1 MSSEMQNSNFSL
13 LNVVTIWS
21 YWQYY
26 CGLSFQTICCWLF
39 ADIFCVHLYQRPLGS
54 VICFLYN
61 LGWVKLI
68 SDFIGRSKIKIY
80 IDSNDYLV
88 YINNQPSSTG
98 GHFNHMILNGAV
110 KSLYLTTRLLDF
122 LVFSCPF
129 INFLQ
134 NLIDSP
140 TVTLLKP
147 NLLSS

>member
-1 MSSEMQNSNFSL
+1 MKCKILIFLFWTWWPSDRIGSIIVGCHFR
-13 LNVVTIWS
+13 
-21 YWQYY
+21 
-26 CGLSFQTICCWLF
+26 LF
-39 ADIFCVHLYQRPLGS
+39 AADYLQTYSVYIYTKGHLGS

-110 KSLYLTTRLLDF
+110 KSLYLMTRLLDF

-134 NLIDSP
+134 NLIESP

-147 NLLSS
+147 NLLSY